1 MKNGDDQAQT
11 EANRTVY
18 VESPNDD
25 GVRNIPVY
33 EEREHF
39 TDCAGAI
46 RYFDLTIYDIP
57 GAGFSGQANEVTS
70 ATDGGYMLRSF
81 AEASFTTAL
90 ARLRGKIRAGLAQR
104 FLIHDGEALDMP
116 LERLCGRID
125 CDGVVVDGRLLDW
138 AALQSLLQTY
148 EGWEF
153 ELRIPFEDR
162 VNQ

>member
-1 MKNGDDQAQT
+1 MKNGDKQVQG
-11 EANRTVY
+11 EANRLVGD
-18 VESPNDD
+18 ESPSGDRI
-25 GVRNIPVY
+25 RNLPAY
-33 EEREHF
+33 EERESF

-46 RYFDLTIYDIP
+46 RSFDLTIHHVP
-57 GAGFSGQANEVTS
+57 GAGFSGHAYEVTS
-70 ATDGGYMLRSF
+70 APDGGYIFRSF

-90 ARLRGKIRAGLAQR
+90 VRLRGKIRAGLAQR
-104 FLIHDGEALDMP
+104 FLIHDGDALDMP

-138 AALQSLLQTY
+138 TALQSLLQTY

-162 VNQ
+162 

>member
-1 MKNGDDQAQT
+1 MPDWEELSEHKVRLTGSSVTRVRLVTGFETYRLMRSGKASL
-11 EANRTVY
+11 TVQ
-18 VESPNDD
+18 VLF
-25 GVRNIPVY
+25 V
-33 EEREHF
+33 
-39 TDCAGAI
+39 
-46 RYFDLTIYDIP
+46 LTIHHVP
-57 GAGFSGQANEVTS
+57 GAGFSGHAYEVTS
-70 ATDGGYMLRSF
+70 APDGGYIFRSF

-104 FLIHDGEALDMP
+104 FLIHDGDALDMP

-138 AALQSLLQTY
+138 TALQSLLQTY

-162 VNQ
+162 